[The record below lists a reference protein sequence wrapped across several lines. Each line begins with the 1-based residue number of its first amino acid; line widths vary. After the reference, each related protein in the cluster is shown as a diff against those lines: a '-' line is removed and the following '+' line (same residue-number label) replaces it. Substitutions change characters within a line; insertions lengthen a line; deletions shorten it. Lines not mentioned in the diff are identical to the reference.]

1 MFCHSEPMLNLGE
14 ESIAKEQ
21 KNWILRPDKARAQND
36 VWEVIGFSFIF
47 ATASMRF
54 LSLSNH

>member
-1 MFCHSEPMLNLGE
+1 MLNLGE